1 MGHPLHWTVIRSSPG
16 ADRETMRVLV
26 ADDSVVVRRLVCA
39 RLVADGHEVTE
50 AGDGQAAVEAAVRQ
64 RPDVIVLDRQM
75 PKMDGFEVCTKLRQ
89 NPALRSVGILML
101 TDNRGEH
108 TLIES
113 LERGADEFMS
123 KPFSPRELSVRVR
136 LLGSRQSLAPAG

>member
-1 MGHPLHWTVIRSSPG
+1 MKI
-16 ADRETMRVLV
+16 LV
-26 ADDSVVVRRLVCA
+26 ADDSAIVRRLVSA
-39 RLVADGHEVTE
+39 RLLADGHEVVE
-50 AGDGQAAVEAAVRQ
+50 AADGQAAFDVAVRE

-75 PKMDGFEVCTKLRQ
+75 PKMDGLEVCTRLRGDAGLQ
-89 NPALRSVGILML
+89 SVAILML

-113 LERGADEFMS
+113 LERGADAFMS

-136 LLGSRQSLAPAG
+136 LLGSRQTLSPSG

>member
-1 MGHPLHWTVIRSSPG
+1 MK
-16 ADRETMRVLV
+16 VLV

-39 RLVADGHEVTE
+39 RLLADGHEVIE
-50 AGDGQAAVEAAVRQ
+50 AGDGQAAVDAAVRE

-75 PKMDGFEVCTKLRQ
+75 PRMDGFEVCTRVRAE
-89 NPALRSVGILML
+89 PALRSVGILML

-108 TLIES
+108 SLIES

-136 LLGSRQSLAPAG
+136 LLGSRQSLAQLP

>member
-1 MGHPLHWTVIRSSPG
+1 VK
-16 ADRETMRVLV
+16 VLV

-39 RLVADGHEVTE
+39 RLAADGHEVSE
-50 AGDGQAAVEAAVRQ
+50 AADGQEAVEVALRE
-64 RPDVIVLDRQM
+64 RPDVIVLDRLM
-75 PKMDGFEVCTKLRQ
+75 PKMDGLEVCTRLRRE
-89 NPALRSVGILML
+89 ASLRSVGILIL

-136 LLGSRQSLAPAG
+136 LLGSRQSLAQSS

>member
-1 MGHPLHWTVIRSSPG
+1 MK
-16 ADRETMRVLV
+16 VLV
-26 ADDSVVVRRLVCA
+26 ADDSMVVRRLVCA
-39 RLVADGHEVTE
+39 RLVADGHDVIE
-50 AGDGQAAVEAAVRQ
+50 AEDGQAAVEAARRE
-64 RPDVIVLDRQM
+64 RPDLIVLDRQM
-75 PKMDGFEVCTKLRQ
+75 PKMDGFEVCTQLRQ
-89 NPALRSVGILML
+89 DEALRSVKILML

-136 LLGSRQSLAPAG
+136 LLGSRQPLVQTG

>member
-1 MGHPLHWTVIRSSPG
+1 MK
-16 ADRETMRVLV
+16 VLV
-26 ADDSVVVRRLVCA
+26 VDDSVVVRRLVCA
-39 RLVADGHEVTE
+39 RLAADGHTVIE
-50 AGDGQAAVEAAVRQ
+50 AGDGQAAVEAAVRE

-75 PKMDGFEVCTKLRQ
+75 PKMDGFEVCTRLRQ
-89 NPALRSVGILML
+89 HASLRSVGILML

-113 LERGADEFMS
+113 LERGADEFMA

-136 LLGSRQSLAPAG
+136 LLGSRQSLAHTG

>member
-1 MGHPLHWTVIRSSPG
+1 MK
-16 ADRETMRVLV
+16 VLV
-26 ADDSVVVRRLVCA
+26 VDDSVVVRRLVCA
-39 RLVADGHEVTE
+39 RLVADGHDVIE
-50 AGDGQAAVEAAVRQ
+50 AGDGEAAVEAAVRE
-64 RPDVIVLDRQM
+64 RPDVVVLDRQM
-75 PKMDGFEVCTKLRQ
+75 PKMDGFEVCTQLRRTEG
-89 NPALRSVGILML
+89 LRSVKILML

-136 LLGSRQSLAPAG
+136 LLGSRQALAPST

>member
-1 MGHPLHWTVIRSSPG
+1 MK
-16 ADRETMRVLV
+16 VLV

-39 RLVADGHEVTE
+39 RLVADGHDVIE
-50 AGDGQAAVEAAVRQ
+50 AGDGEAAVDAAVRE

-75 PKMDGFEVCTKLRQ
+75 PKMDGFEVCTRLRQ
-89 NPALRSVGILML
+89 TDGLRSVRILML

-136 LLGSRQSLAPAG
+136 LLGSRPSLAQTG

>member
-1 MGHPLHWTVIRSSPG
+1 MK
-16 ADRETMRVLV
+16 VLV

-39 RLVADGHEVTE
+39 RLAADGHEVLE
-50 AGDGQAAVEAAVRQ
+50 AADGQEAVDLALRE

-75 PKMDGFEVCTKLRQ
+75 PKMDGFEVCTRLRQ
-89 NPALRSVGILML
+89 DTSLKSGILML

-136 LLGSRQSLAPAG
+136 LLGTRLSLAQAG

>member
-1 MGHPLHWTVIRSSPG
+1 MK
-16 ADRETMRVLV
+16 VLV
-26 ADDSVVVRRLVCA
+26 ADDSMVVRRLVCA
-39 RLVADGHEVTE
+39 RLAADGHDVFE
-50 AGDGQAAVEAAVRQ
+50 AEDGQAAVDVALRE

-75 PKMDGFEVCTKLRQ
+75 PKMDGFEVCTRLRQ
-89 NPALRSVGILML
+89 DKTLRSGILML

-136 LLGSRQSLAPAG
+136 LLGSRQTLAPTG

>member
-1 MGHPLHWTVIRSSPG
+1 MK
-16 ADRETMRVLV
+16 VLV

-39 RLVADGHEVTE
+39 RLIADGHAVVE
-50 AGDGQAAVEAAVRQ
+50 AVDGEDAVAAAVRE

-75 PKMDGFEVCTKLRQ
+75 PKMDGFEVCTRVRQ
-89 NPALRSVGILML
+89 TDELRSVRILML

-123 KPFSPRELSVRVR
+123 KPFSPRELSIRVR
-136 LLGSRQSLAPAG
+136 LLGSRPSLAQAG

>member
-1 MGHPLHWTVIRSSPG
+1 MK
-16 ADRETMRVLV
+16 VLV
-26 ADDSVVVRRLVCA
+26 VDDSVVVRRLVSA
-39 RLVADGHEVTE
+39 RLAADGHEVIE
-50 AGDGQAAVEAAVRQ
+50 AQDGQAAVDAAVRE
-64 RPDVIVLDRQM
+64 RPDLIVLDRQM
-75 PKMDGFEVCTKLRQ
+75 PKMDGFEVCTRLRQ
-89 NPALRSVGILML
+89 DERLRGVKILML

-136 LLGSRQSLAPAG
+136 LLGSRQTLAPTG

>member
-1 MGHPLHWTVIRSSPG
+1 MK
-16 ADRETMRVLV
+16 VLV
-26 ADDSVVVRRLVCA
+26 ADDSVVVRRLVSA
-39 RLVADGHEVTE
+39 RLAADGHTVIE
-50 AGDGQAAVEAAVRQ
+50 AGDGQAAIDAAVRE

-75 PKMDGFEVCTKLRQ
+75 PKMDGFEVCTRLRREPGLQ
-89 NPALRSVGILML
+89 SVAILML

-136 LLGSRQSLAPAG
+136 LLGSRQALAPSP

>member
-1 MGHPLHWTVIRSSPG
+1 MK
-16 ADRETMRVLV
+16 VLV
-26 ADDSVVVRRLVCA
+26 ADDSMVVRRLVCA
-39 RLVADGHEVTE
+39 RLTADGHEVFE
-50 AGDGQAAVEAAVRQ
+50 AEDGQAAVDVALRE

-75 PKMDGFEVCTKLRQ
+75 PKMDGFEVCTRLRQ
-89 NPALRSVGILML
+89 DKTLRSGILML

-123 KPFSPRELSVRVR
+123 KPFSPRELSIRVR
-136 LLGSRQSLAPAG
+136 LLGTRLSLAQAG

>member
-1 MGHPLHWTVIRSSPG
+1 MK
-16 ADRETMRVLV
+16 VLV
-26 ADDSVVVRRLVCA
+26 VDDSVVVRRLVSA
-39 RLVADGHEVTE
+39 RLAADGHEVIE
-50 AGDGQAAVEAAVRQ
+50 AEDGQAAVDAAVRE

-75 PKMDGFEVCTKLRQ
+75 PKMDGFEVCTQLRQ
-89 NPALRSVGILML
+89 DERLKAVKILML

-113 LERGADEFMS
+113 PERGADEFMS

-136 LLGSRQSLAPAG
+136 LLGSRQALAPTG